1 MTIQRGMDMY
11 SFMGGLLA
19 MILLAAVTTLFM
31 TKEHLPTIDQS
42 LALRTV
48 HLDNSALGVFVWSA

>member
-1 MTIQRGMDMY
+1 MY

-31 TKEHLPTIDQS
+31 AKEHLPTIDQS
-42 LALRTV
+42 LALKSV
-48 HLDNSALGVFVWSA
+48 HLDK